1 MTRINVG
8 IPPSELNDKHLI
20 AEARE
25 IKRVPNC
32 VAKGRYNLNSQPKEF
47 TLGKGHVSF
56 FYSRLGY
63 LKKRYEE
70 LYTECKKRGFN
81 VQYYGDAWN
90 NIPSH
95 LMGDYTPSDTDRQLI
110 RERISE
116 RLKTSKKKIK

>member
-8 IPPSELNDKHLI
+8 IPPSELNNKHLI

-32 VAKGRYNLNSQPKEF
+32 VGKGRFNLKGQPKEF
-47 TLGKGHVSF
+47 KLGKGHVSF

-70 LYTECKKRGFN
+70 LYIECKRRGFN
-81 VQYYGDAWN
+81 VQYYGNAWD
-90 NIPSH
+90 NIPLH
-95 LMGDYTPSDTDRQLI
+95 LMGDYTPSEVDIQII

-116 RLKTSKKKIK
+116 RLKTTKKK

>member
-8 IPPSELNDKHLI
+8 IPPSELTNKHLM

-25 IKRVPNC
+25 IKRIPNC
-32 VAKGRYNLNSQPKEF
+32 VGKGRYNLKGQPKEF
-47 TLGKGHVSF
+47 TLGTGHVKF
-56 FYSRLGY
+56 FYDKLRY

-70 LYTECKKRGFN
+70 LYVECIKREIN
-81 VQYYGDAWN
+81 VQYYGDAWD

-95 LMGDYTPSDTDRQLI
+95 LMGDYTPSEVDIQII

-116 RLKTSKKKIK
+116 RLKTTKKK